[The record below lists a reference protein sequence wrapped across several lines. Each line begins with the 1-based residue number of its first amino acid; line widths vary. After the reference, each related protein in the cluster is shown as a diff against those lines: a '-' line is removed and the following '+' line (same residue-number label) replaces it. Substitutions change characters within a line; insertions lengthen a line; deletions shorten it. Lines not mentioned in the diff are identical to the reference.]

1 MRRVFLTAVAAALAC
16 AGCREAAEVVPLD
29 SPVRVQ
35 VVETFAPAGRRLQLE
50 CATEREYGCINYSLA
65 TRSDFWGKTIALQ
78 FRGVEV
84 PSICATALGPARTI
98 VGLGVVP
105 DDRYPLRLIANGT
118 TVAGVL
124 RVDADSIV
132 VTGAAG
138 DWTRIPRRV
147 VRRVPT
153 GAVWGLIGWGPEDRS
168 AEADAFLA
176 AMRDAGGEAIALAA
190 GDYHQFRVTA
200 DGRLEW
206 PGDAGYWAQRV
217 FVLRWRGSRAGIES
231 LVRDHGDPLWI
242 RVHGDRGENW
252 LSWTLRAER

>member
-1 MRRVFLTAVAAALAC
+1 MRRAFFAAVFAALAS

-35 VVETFAPAGRRLQLE
+35 VVETFGPAGRRLQLE
-50 CATEREYGCINYSLA
+50 CATEREYGCMNYALA

-84 PSICATALGPARTI
+84 PGTCLTALGPARTI

-105 DDRYPLRLIANGT
+105 EDRYPLRLIANGT
-118 TVAGVL
+118 TVGGVL
-124 RVDADSIV
+124 QVAADSIV

-147 VRRVPT
+147 VRRVPD
-153 GAVWGLIGWGPEDRS
+153 GAVWGLIGWGPEDRT
-168 AEADAFLA
+168 AEANAFLA
-176 AMRDAGGEAIALAA
+176 ALRSAGGVSLALPP
-190 GDYHQFRVTA
+190 GDYHRFRATA

-206 PGDAGYWAQRV
+206 PGETGYWTHRV
-217 FVLRWRGSRAGIES
+217 FVMRWSGSRSPIEAI
-231 LVRDHGDPLWI
+231 VRDHGDPLWI
-242 RVHGDRGENW
+242 SVFGDRGEEW
-252 LSWTLRAER
+252 QSWMLRAER